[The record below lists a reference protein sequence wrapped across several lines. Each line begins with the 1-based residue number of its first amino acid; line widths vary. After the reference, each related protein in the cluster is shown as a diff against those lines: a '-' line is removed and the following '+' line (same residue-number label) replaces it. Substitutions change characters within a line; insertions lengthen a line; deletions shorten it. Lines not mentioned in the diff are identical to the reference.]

1 MEHRQPSATTHDS
14 NCFDV
19 IRHAA
24 AFLVMISH
32 HFALNGLPEPKI
44 FGSTKLGTLAVIIF
58 FSISGYL
65 ITSSFINSKTTISYI
80 KKRVLRIF
88 PGLIAC
94 SFIMT
99 LLIFPFFGKNHSPI
113 EWIASVNSIKSFVFF
128 SLFGSPG
135 SGDLVN
141 GFTNNYVFPNSAN
154 GSLWSLK
161 FEFFDYIAIF
171 IIFSII
177 KKPIIA
183 SLAFILI
190 SFTALTINSK
200 FHLSDYYLYR
210 TAEYSIPFAMGAL
223 LFSTK
228 HLWVNRKA
236 AKAAMTVL
244 SFSVLF
250 ITGDKSELSLIVLTM
265 VPVLVICMGL
275 SFRDTLIKGKF
286 DISYGVYIYAF
297 PVQQIISNYMPNEFA
312 MSLLSSFVTTTV
324 LALISWFVVE
334 RRFLARKNKK
344 INIPPGVIPS

>member
-113 EWIASVNSIKSFVFF
+113 EWIASVNSIKSFIFF

-135 SGDLVN
+135 SG
-141 GFTNNYVFPNSAN
+141 
-154 GSLWSLK
+154 
-161 FEFFDYIAIF
+161 
-171 IIFSII
+171 
-177 KKPIIA
+177 
-183 SLAFILI
+183 
-190 SFTALTINSK
+190 
-200 FHLSDYYLYR
+200 
-210 TAEYSIPFAMGAL
+210 
-223 LFSTK
+223 
-228 HLWVNRKA
+228 
-236 AKAAMTVL
+236 
-244 SFSVLF
+244 
-250 ITGDKSELSLIVLTM
+250 
-265 VPVLVICMGL
+265 
-275 SFRDTLIKGKF
+275 
-286 DISYGVYIYAF
+286 
-297 PVQQIISNYMPNEFA
+297 
-312 MSLLSSFVTTTV
+312 
-324 LALISWFVVE
+324 
-334 RRFLARKNKK
+334 
-344 INIPPGVIPS
+344 